1 MIPYVEDVLTGKVLA
16 GEKIKLACQR
26 FKRDLERSKNDNF
39 PYYYDEKQAKKAC
52 TFIEL
57 LPKTDGS
64 KLKLLPFQVW
74 ILSELYGWREK
85 ETGYRRY
92 DRAFISMARKNGKT
106 YLASGMAALGLLME
120 RAPAQNRQVLF
131 VSNALKQA
139 KLGYNMLS
147 SEMRQVRKQSKA
159 MRRRIKVQ
167 KQAITDLD
175 TGSSVQALSS
185 DTSTLDG
192 YAGTTVILDE
202 WHESKDRKTYNVLK
216 SGQAQE
222 PNSLLAV
229 ISTSGLNLNVPM
241 KDEYDML
248 TDVLNDKTRADKY
261 FVAIWELD
269 NKEEVYKQDNWIKAN
284 PLFSEPEVK
293 KRMTNKMQSDLNL
306 AIKQNNTIPF
316 LVKNMNM
323 WLQASEDS
331 YISADDWNAGKVAI
345 NQIDSENSKVHGMNL
360 ENSVVVQNDHEK
372 QVLSKDLFYN
382 KDVYIGVDLSKSNDL
397 TAVSWIIPTGNGQ
410 FYCDSHSW
418 IGTKY
423 GLDSKIKRDG
433 IDYRLMERAGECTI
447 TSLESGI
454 IDYDS
459 VYDYIQE
466 LIGKYNLTVKAIAY
480 DPYNFDNLL
489 TKFEKDNYP
498 LFEVRQG
505 TRTLNV
511 PTREFREKLY
521 AGQIKHNGNKILSY
535 AVNNAILKVDNNGWQ
550 IDKAKNSNRIDP
562 IAALMNA
569 YVAAGDY
576 YKEQEASEKAN
587 EYYES
592 KEFSF

>member
-1 MIPYVEDVLTGKVLA
+1 MIPYVEDVLAGKVLA
-16 GEKIKLACQR
+16 GEKIKLACER
-26 FKRDLERSKNDNF
+26 FKRDLERSKNNNF
-39 PYYYDEKQAKKAC
+39 PYYYDEQQAKKAC
-52 TFIEL
+52 AFIEL

-120 RAPAQNRQVLF
+120 KAPAQNRQVLF

-175 TGSSVQALSS
+175 TGSNVQALSS

-222 PNSLLAV
+222 SNSLLAV

-248 TDVLNDKTRADKY
+248 TDVLNDKLRADKY

-284 PLFSEPEVK
+284 PLFSEPSVK
-293 KRMTNKMQSDLNL
+293 KRMTDKMQSDLNL

-331 YISADDWNAGKVAI
+331 YISADDWESGKQTLKTGLL
-345 NQIDSENSKVHGMNL
+345 NNR
-360 ENSVVVQNDHEK
+360 
-372 QVLSKDLFYN
+372 
-382 KDVYIGVDLSKSNDL
+382 DVYIGVDLSKSNDL
-397 TAVSWIIPTGNGQ
+397 TAVSWIVPTGDGQ

-489 TKFEKDNYP
+489 TKFEKDSYP

-521 AGQIKHNGNKILSY
+521 AGKVKHNGNRILSY

-592 KEFSF
+592 AEFSF

>member
-39 PYYYDEKQAKKAC
+39 PYYYDEEQAKKAC
-52 TFIEL
+52 AFIEL

-120 RAPAQNRQVLF
+120 KVPAQNRQVLF

-147 SEMRQVRKQSKA
+147 SELRQVRKQSKA

-175 TGSSVQALSS
+175 TGSNVQALSS

-284 PLFSEPEVK
+284 PLFSEPKVK
-293 KRMTNKMQSDLNL
+293 KRMINKMQSDLSL

-331 YISADDWNAGKVAI
+331 YISADDWDAGKATTI
-345 NQIDSENSKVHGMNL
+345 PHL
-360 ENSVVVQNDHEK
+360 E
-372 QVLSKDLFYN
+372 N

-433 IDYRLMERAGECTI
+433 IDYRLMECAGECTI

-459 VYDYIQE
+459 VYDYVQE

-505 TRTLNV
+505 TKTLNI

-521 AGQIKHNGNKILSY
+521 AGEIKHNGNKILGY

-569 YVAAGDY
+569 YVAAADY
-576 YKEQEASEKAN
+576 YKEQEASQEAN

-592 KEFSF
+592 EEFSF